1 MGDFR
6 IEEIRD
12 QDNETGLKEGGG
24 IEMSIYSAFHL
35 RDACSLSLFVFYLPT
50 SRTAASSSFNGFNVS
65 KIVIGTLH
73 LQYSVIDLK
82 ALNDKMGMIPGTIGQ
97 VIPACRQSFKKVPVQ
112 KSK

>member
-1 MGDFR
+1 
-6 IEEIRD
+6 
-12 QDNETGLKEGGG
+12 
-24 IEMSIYSAFHL
+24 MSIYKCFPYYAIAL
-35 RDACSLSLFVFYLPT
+35 ALYSLFVFYLPT

-97 VIPACRQSFKKVPVQ
+97 VIPACRQSFKKVP
-112 KSK
+112 